1 MAEDLSSTGP
11 GGTRVTAKVILN
23 RHEVESWSRKFITN
37 KQRGLGRRLVR
48 YAKAEAPVKTGRLR
62 DNIKPAPF
70 KMTSPFK
77 GQGGITIDKAA
88 VPYAGYVRWGT
99 RPHVIRC
106 RRPAYALHFY
116 WNRAGG
122 WVFFDHVN
130 HPGTKPNTFME
141 RALNKL
147 ARDLR

>member
-1 MAEDLSSTGP
+1 MADFTSNA
-11 GGTRVTAKVILN
+11 RVTARVVLN
-23 RHEVESWSRKFITN
+23 PHEAQSWSRKFITR

-48 YAKAEAPVKTGRLR
+48 YAQREAPVATGRLR
-62 DNIKPAPF
+62 RNIKP
-70 KMTSPFK
+70 SPFRMTGPYK
-77 GQGGITIDKAA
+77 GEGGAYVDKSD
-88 VPYAGYVRWGT
+88 VPYAGYVMYGT

-116 WNRAGG
+116 WKRVGA

-130 HPGTKPNTFME
+130 HPGTKANRFLE